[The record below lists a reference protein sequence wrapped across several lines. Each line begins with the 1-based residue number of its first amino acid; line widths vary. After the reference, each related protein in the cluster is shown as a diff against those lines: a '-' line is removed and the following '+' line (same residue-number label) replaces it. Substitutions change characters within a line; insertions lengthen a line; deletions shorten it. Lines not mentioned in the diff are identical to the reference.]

1 VGTAMRPHG
10 RIEHMDIRVATVEDA
25 PVIAGL
31 GVAIQ
36 RMHHDE
42 RPDWFKPA
50 DETAGT
56 ELYGELL
63 RDPAVTVYLAE
74 ESEALGFVVVK
85 LHHRPDS
92 ALGLG
97 QTLLEL
103 DQIGVAP
110 SARRRGVGHALMN
123 AVRERADEVSAKRII
138 LTTWEFNVDAHR
150 FFEGEGLS
158 TELRRMSMP
167 WPSL

>member
-1 VGTAMRPHG
+1 MIVRK
-10 RIEHMDIRVATVEDA
+10 ATVDDA
-25 PVIAGL
+25 ELVARL
-31 GVAIQ
+31 GASIQ

-50 DETAGT
+50 NESAAA
-56 ELYGELL
+56 ELYRELL
-63 RDPAVTVYLAE
+63 GDPAATIYLAE
-74 ESEALGFVVVK
+74 DEDALGFVVVK
-85 LHHRPDS
+85 MHQRPDS
-92 ALGLG
+92 PLGFA

-123 AVRERADEVSAKRII
+123 AVRERADEVSAKRVI
-138 LTTWEFNVDAHR
+138 LTTWEFNVGAHR
-150 FFEGEGLS
+150 FFEAEGF
-158 TELRRMSMP
+158 EVEMRRMSMA

>member
-1 VGTAMRPHG
+1 
-10 RIEHMDIRVATVEDA
+10 MDIRVATVEDA

-36 RMHHDE
+36 RMQHDE

-56 ELYGELL
+56 ELYGA
-63 RDPAVTVYLAE
+63 PARPRRHCL
-74 ESEALGFVVVK
+74 SGRGGEALGFIVVK

-92 ALGLG
+92 ALGWG

-123 AVRERADEVSAKRII
+123 AVRERADEVSAKRTI

-150 FFEGEGLS
+150 FFEAEGLS

-167 WPSL
+167 WPAH

>member
-1 VGTAMRPHG
+1 M
-10 RIEHMDIRVATVEDA
+10 ELRVATIEDA
-25 PVIAGL
+25 PVIAVL
-31 GVAIQ
+31 GAAIQ
-36 RMHHDE
+36 RMHYDE

-50 DETAGT
+50 DESAGI
-56 ELYGELL
+56 ELYGKLL

-74 ESEALGFVVVK
+74 ENEALGFVVVK
-85 LHHRPDS
+85 VHNRPDS
-92 ALGLG
+92 ALGWG

-123 AVRERADEVSAKRII
+123 AVRDRAHQVSARRII
-138 LTTWEFNVDAHR
+138 LTTWEFNIHAHR
-150 FFEGEGLS
+150 FFEAEGLS
-158 TELRRMSMP
+158 TEMRRMSMP